1 MTDDAGLRGIRTLI
15 LDAGPHASTSGR
27 LLRRLAVEAGD
38 AKVLRL
44 AGTHSEMLSRV
55 CRMVAA
61 APGVVVCGHNL
72 GAALALHLADHPV
85 ARAVGGLLLLAP
97 ADVEQRPGLED
108 HGPLPR
114 GPLPF
119 PTIVAAR
126 PGDPWMDAARLKRL
140 ALCWCAERVELGG
153 DDDRPVLR
161 RLLRRLLLRVRV
173 ERDGPVTS
181 GRPPLMAEDG
191 PPALGWL
198 M

>member
-15 LDAGPHASTSGR
+15 LDAGPHASASGR
-27 LLRRLAVEAGD
+27 LLRRLAADEGD
-38 AKVLRL
+38 ARVLRL
-44 AGTHSEMLSRV
+44 TGTHDAMLSRA
-55 CRMVAA
+55 CRAVAA

-72 GAALALHLADHPV
+72 GAALALHLANRPI
-85 ARAVGGLLLLAP
+85 AEAVGGLLLLAP

-114 GPLPF
+114 GQLPF

-126 PGDPWMDAARLKRL
+126 PGDPWMDDARLKRL

-161 RLLRRLLLRVRV
+161 RLLRRLLLRARIDR
-173 ERDGPVTS
+173 EGPPA

-191 PPALGWL
+191 PPARGWL

>member
-1 MTDDAGLRGIRTLI
+1 MTDAAGLHGIRTLI
-15 LDAGPHASTSGR
+15 LDAGPYASTSGR

-38 AKVLRL
+38 ARVLRL
-44 AGTHSEMLSRV
+44 AGTHDEMLARA
-55 CRMVAA
+55 CHAVAA

-72 GAALALHLADHPV
+72 GAALALHLADQPA

-97 ADVEQRPGLED
+97 ADAEQRPGLED

-114 GPLPF
+114 GQLPF

-126 PGDPWMDAARLKRL
+126 PGDPWMDDARLKRL

-161 RLLRRLLLRVRV
+161 RLLRRLLLRARID
-173 ERDGPVTS
+173 RDGTLAS

-191 PPALGWL
+191 PPARGWL